1 MGDNVNKS
9 PGVAFVGASLVGG
22 ALLAVAALTICTT
35 SDRKRRQRLNDENRD
50 NIPHTMERSRDNAE
64 EFNTEI
70 ENVYSYVGNGPD
82 VLPQQ
87 PVAPPVLSEF
97 DYAIDKSL
105 GMNLDKPSGHR
116 EDDLILQE
124 NRYENSFAVHQDGF
138 PPDKEYYQNLRSI
151 ANAADKPSKENEYD
165 ANSNRCSSNGP
176 INKDNEKDI
185 YNQLNHGNQQA
196 VVMKTRDPS
205 YSHLQPLGTYQS
217 TVPRPLSVPQAEY
230 IYQNQSEL
238 YEDRIKMHPDP
249 PIQPGSCT
257 FEFRFICLSE
267 VKTAWTEIFG
277 PK

>member
-1 MGDNVNKS
+1 MMKIETTYRIQWSAVVTTPRNSIPKLCVLNCANCLYTFL
-9 PGVAFVGASLVGG
+9 VFV
-22 ALLAVAALTICTT
+22 
-35 SDRKRRQRLNDENRD
+35 
-50 NIPHTMERSRDNAE
+50 
-64 EFNTEI
+64 NTEYLYNDQFNSPLI
-70 ENVYSYVGNGPD
+70 PVTLEEYILCCHFLQENVYSYVGNGPD

-238 YEDRIKMHPDP
+238 YEDRIKMVW
-249 PIQPGSCT
+249 I
-257 FEFRFICLSE
+257 
-267 VKTAWTEIFG
+267 
-277 PK
+277 